1 MPTMPAPA
9 RFRKLPLATLIA
21 CLYSAAASAQ
31 PTNGGTLAYHDD
43 YSQVGVGV
51 DQSGNITGELKYL
64 LSGDTASGTIGELW
78 ASDGAGGLKL
88 SRNWIPTD
96 ADGKPDRASSIRKVF
111 AALDQNSLQ
120 DRKFTLGGGLENGR
134 GFVAAYLSTAASGSR
149 RLAPQTE
156 TAVTTVN
163 GGEDGRPYI
172 DTITSITTINTYEH
186 PFDWGIGVRAGRF
199 LPEHGLQITLGA
211 DHEWGGDDASQ
222 TSVSLDLE
230 KYFEASPWSVGL
242 RAEAAVRDDGVIGR
256 EDDVRGWLMLRYA
269 FAEAPRTPPTYTVR
283 ALVPVETAKA
293 VASEGVSAAP
303 AAAVSDGV
311 APAGTASASGASA
324 AAATDQAAVQ
334 AGAPGSAKA
343 AAAAGEGLELEP
355 RTYSYR
361 TEKRMIKTTASMN
374 ADAFFK
380 FDSAA
385 LTLTASKELAKVADL
400 LNTQGYSDRIT
411 LTGHTC
417 DIGSEAYNQK
427 LSLRRADSVKQYLV
441 DQGRIKSDD
450 IATVGKGESEPA
462 YPNTRATRHKNRR
475 VDVEFLTYVDREETL
490 TVPLP
495 LVPAGEAPV
504 AAPAPVEPA
513 GVAPTATQT
522 AQAPVPMPKPVPVK
536 SPEAAATEQTAIVWR
551 SEEVE
556 PEPDWIEHGL
566 FGTVPHKRTVDYY
579 RVTRRSVATT
589 TERSYVN
596 RDPLAGDDSYTVMYG
611 VPLSLAVL
619 ENDSDPDNDTVTI
632 SAVSQP
638 LLGSVAI
645 AGGALVYTPADAN
658 ASGSDSFTY
667 TVTDG
672 NGGSA
677 TATVHLTLIGNGAP
691 VAMNDSYT
699 AVNGQPV
706 TMAVLANDSDPD
718 NDTLAI
724 ASFGQPAKGSVQVSG
739 SNLVYTPNSAGETGS
754 DSFTYTVGDG
764 KGGTATATVT
774 VTLVANQGPTAVNDA
789 YRVPGVGTTL
799 LDVLANDSDADGDT
813 LSILSF
819 TQPGFGSITLDGDM
833 LSFTSAMN
841 FTWTTFTYTIG
852 DGNGGS
858 ATAVVTLV
866 DP

>member
-1 MPTMPAPA
+1 MPPIPAPA

-31 PTNGGTLAYHDD
+31 PTNGGSLAYQDD
-43 YSQVGVGV
+43 YSQVGLGV
-51 DQSGNITGELKYL
+51 DQSGNITGEVKYL

-96 ADGKPDRASSIRKVF
+96 ADGKPDRTSAIRKLF

-156 TAVTTVN
+156 TTVTTVN
-163 GGEDGRPYI
+163 GVDNGRPYI

-186 PFDWGIGVRAGRF
+186 PFDWGIGVRAGRY
-199 LPEHGLQITLGA
+199 LPEHGLQVTLGA
-211 DHEWGGDDASQ
+211 DHEWGGEDASQ
-222 TSVSLDLE
+222 TSLSLDLE
-230 KYFEASPWSVGL
+230 KYFEASPWSVAL

-269 FAEAPRTPPTYTVR
+269 FAESPRTPATYTIR
-283 ALVPVETAKA
+283 TLVPASTTKATATAAPEA
-293 VASEGVSAAP
+293 VAGAP
-303 AAAVSDGV
+303 ATAVSGGATAAQT
-311 APAGTASASGASA
+311 APASAGIT
-324 AAATDQAAVQ
+324 AAATGQAAAQVGL
-334 AGAPGSAKA
+334 AGSVGAKTGTAQKA
-343 AAAAGEGLELEP
+343 AEELDP
-355 RTYSYR
+355 KVYSYR
-361 TEKRMIKTTASMN
+361 TEKRMIKTTASMS

-385 LTLTASKELAKVADL
+385 LTLTASKELGKIADL
-400 LNTQGYSDRIT
+400 LHTQGYSDRIT

-417 DIGSEAYNQK
+417 DIGSEAYNQR
-427 LSLRRADSVKQYLV
+427 LSLRRAESVKQYLV
-441 DQGRIKSDD
+441 DQGNIKSDD
-450 IATVGKGESEPA
+450 IATVGKGENEPA

-475 VDVEFLTYVDREETL
+475 VDVEFLTYVDKEETI
-490 TVPLP
+490 TVPVP
-495 LVPAGEAPV
+495 VPAPAEL
-504 AAPAPVEPA
+504 AATTTPAMPVEPA
-513 GVAPTATQT
+513 ATAPAA
-522 AQAPVPMPKPVPVK
+522 AQAPVPMPKPVPIK
-536 SPEAAATEQTAIVWR
+536 SPEARPAAEPEVIWR

-556 PEPDWIEHGL
+556 PEPDWIQHGL
-566 FGTVPHKRTVDYY
+566 FGTIPHKRTVDYY
-579 RVTRRSVATT
+579 RETRRTVATS

-619 ENDSDPDNDTVTI
+619 DNDSDPDSDTVTI

-638 LLGSVAI
+638 SLGSVAI
-645 AGGALVYTPADAN
+645 SGGSLVYTPAGAN
-658 ASGSDSFTY
+658 VSGNDSFTY
-667 TVTDG
+667 TVSDG

-677 TATVHLTLIGNGAP
+677 TARVHLTLIGNNTP
-691 VAMNDSYT
+691 VAANDSYT

-706 TMAVLANDSDPD
+706 SMAVLTNDSDPD
-718 NDTLAI
+718 NDALTI
-724 ASFGQPAKGSVQVSG
+724 ASVGQATKGSVQIAG
-739 SNLVYTPNSAGETGS
+739 SNLVY
-754 DSFTYTVGDG
+754 
-764 KGGTATATVT
+764 TATVT
-774 VTLVANQGPTAVNDA
+774 VTLVANQAPTAVNDA

-799 LDVLANDSDADGDT
+799 LDVLANDSDADGDAIN
-813 LSILSF
+813 ILSF